1 MQIEGAVKRRSSR
14 IPVWAYYA
22 LALVAVAII
31 LRVEHDRNKH
41 YHSALQ
47 GNHEQAPAALDQVLN
62 SLPASS
68 RLSYVLNLAGRDH
81 SRASEGLRYAI
92 VDWLGQRY
100 LIVPGK
106 GRTLPQSTLLYLE
119 SYLQDEDSVVR
130 TRAMEVIHAD
140 TERIGLYYLL
150 CGLQDED
157 PWVAEDAGELLAQWM
172 TRNRQ
177 NPLRHDLIPGL
188 IAGLQNRDTDVVQFC
203 TVTLAAALGNNWHV
217 SSLSPK
223 EVRVATTAKW
233 INWWKSAELKW
244 HVSAPFNEI
253 HAITPTHTDAVGDFH
268 AEGVSGRGLSNS
280 DLAGH
285 VTLVNVWGMGCAPC
299 VAEMPSFVRLDALYK
314 SAGLRVIGAAENGST
329 DRNSILKWC
338 RQNGVT
344 YPQVNANGE
353 LRYRFGNIED
363 VPVTLLFDKQGRVI
377 RIWQGGPR
385 PMYAY
390 EPSIAAAIAGKI

>member
-233 INWWKSAELKW
+233 INWWKSAELNK
-244 HVSAPFNEI
+244 
-253 HAITPTHTDAVGDFH
+253 TDQKYSEA
-268 AEGVSGRGLSNS
+268 GR
-280 DLAGH
+280 
-285 VTLVNVWGMGCAPC
+285 
-299 VAEMPSFVRLDALYK
+299 R
-314 SAGLRVIGAAENGST
+314 
-329 DRNSILKWC
+329 
-338 RQNGVT
+338 
-344 YPQVNANGE
+344 
-353 LRYRFGNIED
+353 
-363 VPVTLLFDKQGRVI
+363 
-377 RIWQGGPR
+377 
-385 PMYAY
+385 
-390 EPSIAAAIAGKI
+390 